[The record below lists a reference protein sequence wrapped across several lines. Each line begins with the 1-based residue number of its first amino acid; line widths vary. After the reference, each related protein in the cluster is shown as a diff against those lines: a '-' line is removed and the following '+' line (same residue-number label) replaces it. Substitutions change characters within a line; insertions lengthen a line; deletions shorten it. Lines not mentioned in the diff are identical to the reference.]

1 VPFGVSVNDRG
12 DGGFGP
18 VTSFYKVKKGLYVKN
33 SRDEPFSREIFAN
46 LVYGPS
52 YLSLEYALGL
62 SRSDP
67 QGRPRRRGGSGGTS
81 RSRFLISGFSLASIV
96 VESRKI

>member
-1 VPFGVSVNDRG
+1 MPFGVSVNDRG
-12 DGGFGP
+12 DGGFGS
-18 VTSFYKVKKGLYVKN
+18 VTSFNKVRKGLYVKN
-33 SRDEPFSREIFAN
+33 SRDEPFSREIFAD

-67 QGRPRRRGGSGGTS
+67 RGRPDYNLSHYTEEQGIRDPGGA
-81 RSRFLISGFSLASIV
+81 I
-96 VESRKI
+96 